1 MANFFRGSSA
11 QLDFPQRSLSSLSP
25 LPMLSAT
32 YRVCA
37 HCRLSLLENSLGRRT
52 FQSSAVLQRQK
63 PKTQKS
69 SSSVSAFRQLISRPT
84 ARPTRHADN
93 VLPPLQRPQHHFHAR
108 KSRSDTWRISSPEQV
123 RQKLNEGLY
132 RWARL
137 GATVARLK
145 AMGITT
151 EEARTLLSMFVDE
164 RPRTRHGWFPPEED
178 DVWQMARIQDD
189 MAESLPGSVD
199 RALTRRFM
207 AWALETTRTRGT
219 LQPSVYNTLASV
231 QKAVDFTHP
240 AEWYP
245 VARML
250 KRKVHMHVGPT
261 NSGKTHNALRA
272 LAASPHGVYASP
284 LRLLAYEVFDRLNKG
299 RIVPLNADPS
309 APPET
314 LQRTCNLITGEET
327 RLVKEDAP
335 LLSCTV
341 EMIDTRRRY
350 DVAVIDEIQMLS
362 DPQRGGAWTAA
373 VLGIHAEEVH
383 LCGEAGAVP
392 LVQEMLKETGDELV
406 VHRYERLTPLVMASK
421 SLNGD
426 LRKIEPGDCVV
437 SFSRNSL
444 FALKRDIEKITGR
457 RCAIIYGRLPP
468 EVRCEQA
475 ELFNDPDTGY
485 DVLVGSDA
493 IGMGLNLKIKRIIF
507 ESSWK
512 YDGDVER
519 TLSLSQLK
527 QIAGRAGRYGLHG
540 DDDGGI
546 VTTLYDDDLPVVR
559 KAVESK
565 VVPVSK
571 RAVLPMTR
579 ESYNDLEQLIRRQ
592 ASFSSILDIIRSASI
607 MAPCY
612 TLSDLEKDNKE
623 VLPIIDRLCND
634 YTLAERLR
642 IMNAPV
648 QWRDKAVA
656 QAMEKFLRMY
666 KKEGHVKFE
675 ESLKGLG
682 LLEALEKG
690 RDVQT
695 SAELAS
701 GATSFSESEMNIL
714 SDAPLPPS
722 LATALEAIHLK
733 SVPPQIDLLLKMES
747 LYRIAVV
754 YMWFNQ
760 RLPLV
765 FSQRDKALR
774 TKDECEENI
783 NWCLERMK
791 YVKGGKFLPRKEVI
805 RSDVGATSSP
815 GQESAKQ
822 KRDEKEGEGG
832 VKIEEREYRVDGLD
846 DAVPRE
852 EEIIR
857 ADSSAA
863 PAKGKKKDKDRKRV
877 APLPD
882 FATVGAKSLT
892 GSS

>member
-1 MANFFRGSSA
+1 
-11 QLDFPQRSLSSLSP
+11 
-25 LPMLSAT
+25 MLSAT
-32 YRVCA
+32 PRVCA
-37 HCRLSLLENSLGRRT
+37 HCRLSLLENSLWRRT

-63 PKTQKS
+63 PKGQKS
-69 SSSVSAFRQLISRPT
+69 SSSVSAFRQLISRPI

-93 VLPPLQRPQHHFHAR
+93 VLPPLQRPQHHFHAQ
-108 KSRSDTWRISSPEQV
+108 KSRSDTRRISSPEHV

-145 AMGITT
+145 SMGITT

-164 RPRTRHGWFPPEED
+164 RPRTPYGWFPPEED
-178 DVWQMARIQDD
+178 DKWQMARIQDD

-219 LQPSVYNTLASV
+219 FQPSVYNTLTSV
-231 QKAVDFTHP
+231 QKAVDFIHP

-250 KRKVHMHVGPT
+250 RRKVHMHVGPT

-327 RLVKEDAP
+327 RIVKEDAP

-350 DVAVIDEIQMLS
+350 DVAVIDEVQMLS
-362 DPQRGGAWTAA
+362 DTHRGGAWTAA
-373 VLGIHAEEVH
+373 VLGIHAEELH

-392 LVQEMLKETGDELV
+392 LVQEMLKDTGDELI

-421 SLNGD
+421 SINGD

-437 SFSRNSL
+437 SFSRSAL
-444 FALKRDIEKITGR
+444 FALKRDIEKITGL

-468 EVRCEQA
+468 EVRSEQA
-475 ELFNDPDTGY
+475 ELFNDPGTGY

-527 QIAGRAGRYGLHG
+527 QIAGRAGRYGMHG

-546 VTTLYDDDLPVVR
+546 VTTLYDEDLPVVR

-565 VVPVSK
+565 VVPMSK
-571 RAVLPMTR
+571 RAVLPMTK
-579 ESYNDLEQLIRRQ
+579 ESFHDLEQLIHRQ

-612 TLSDLEKDNKE
+612 TLLDLEKDHKE
-623 VLPIIDRLCND
+623 VLPLIDRLCND
-634 YTLAERLR
+634 YTLDERLR

-648 QWRDKAVA
+648 QWRDSVVA

-666 KKEGHVKFE
+666 KKEGHVQFE

-682 LLEALEKG
+682 LSEALEKA
-690 RDVQT
+690 RDMQA

-701 GATSFSESEMNIL
+701 GATSSSDSEKDVL
-714 SDAPLPPS
+714 SNTPVSPS
-722 LATALEAIHLK
+722 LASALEAIQLK

-791 YVKGGKFLPRKEVI
+791 YVKGGKFRPPKKVI
-805 RSDVGATSSP
+805 RSDVATTSSP
-815 GQESAKQ
+815 GQEYE
-822 KRDEKEGEGG
+822 RHRRGEGKEGEEG

-863 PAKGKKKDKDRKRV
+863 PAKHKKKDKDHKRD
-877 APLPD
+877 APLLD
-882 FATVGAKSLT
+882 TANVGAESLT
-892 GSS
+892 GSL